1 MLPPRIR
8 RYARRQMDLA
18 GRIAALDTTLFDIIE
33 TETTPNDRRS
43 LLALHEACAEHHE
56 SFGYL
61 EIGSHLGGSLQ
72 VLIRDER
79 CQRIISIDSRPTS
92 QPDER
97 GHDWPY
103 PDNTTARMRHL
114 LATVEGADLKKL
126 EAIDTTTVTL
136 DPETLGVRPALC
148 FIDGEHTDEA
158 VVRDARFCHRALPGQ
173 GWIAF
178 HDSGI
183 VYRGVGSFLAELGDS
198 GIQHRSYF
206 LPDTIVVVEIG
217 EKRLAETPQVLE
229 QILANA
235 QGYLWTLHDNDKYR
249 EALRRRGVLSFLVVA
264 SDIYERARRLLRVD
278 RRLS

>member
-1 MLPPRIR
+1 
-8 RYARRQMDLA
+8 MDLA
-18 GRIAALDTTLFDIIE
+18 RRIAALDTTLFDGIE

-43 LLALHEACAEHHE
+43 LLALHQACAEHYE
-56 SFGYL
+56 NFGYL

-79 CQRIISIDSRPTS
+79 CQKIVSIDSRPVS

-103 PDNTTARMRHL
+103 PENTTARMRQL
-114 LATVEGADLKKL
+114 LAAVPGAELSKL
-126 EAIDTTTVTL
+126 ETIDSSTEALTSDTL
-136 DPETLGVRPALC
+136 DMRPALC
-148 FIDGEHTDEA
+148 FIDGEHTDRA
-158 VVRDARFCHRALPGQ
+158 VIRDARFCQRAVAEQ

-183 VYRGVGSFLAELGDS
+183 VYRGLGSLLAELAES
-198 GIQHRSYF
+198 GIEHRSYF
-206 LPDTIVVVEIG
+206 LPDTILVVELG
-217 EKRLAETPQVLE
+217 KKRLAETPQVRD

-235 QGYLWTLHDNDKYR
+235 QGYLWTLHDNDKFR

-264 SDIYERARRLLRVD
+264 SDVYERARRVFATG
-278 RRLS
+278 RRLH